1 MVLKSFEP
9 DRLYAITDRALSG
22 RSHEEI
28 VEAVGRGGGRLV
40 QLREKDL
47 SARDLYREAE
57 LALERARAAGMRL
70 IINDR
75 ADIAKLLGADG
86 VHLGQDDLAPEKAR
100 ILLGENAIIGL
111 STHSLEQAQI
121 ADRLPV
127 DYIAVGPIYRTGTK
141 PEASA
146 GVKSGQVGLELLR
159 SVRAVVQKPI
169 VAIGGITL
177 ENAPEVLRAGADSV
191 AVISDLMRCGKIDLR
206 TRQFLERLDLML

>member
-1 MVLKSFEP
+1 MVAKGFEP
-9 DRLYAITDRALSG
+9 DRLYAITDRAMAR
-22 RSHEEI
+22 RSHDEI
-28 VEAVGRGGGRLV
+28 VDAVARGGGRLV
-40 QLREKDL
+40 QLREKQL
-47 SARDLYREAE
+47 PARALYREAAAAI
-57 LALERARAAGMRL
+57 LKARGAGMRL

-75 ADIAKLLGADG
+75 ADIALLVGADG
-86 VHLGQDDLAPEKAR
+86 VHLGQEDLAPEKVRA
-100 ILLGENAIIGL
+100 LLGEDAIIGL

-146 GVKSGQVGLELLR
+146 GVTSGQVGLELLR